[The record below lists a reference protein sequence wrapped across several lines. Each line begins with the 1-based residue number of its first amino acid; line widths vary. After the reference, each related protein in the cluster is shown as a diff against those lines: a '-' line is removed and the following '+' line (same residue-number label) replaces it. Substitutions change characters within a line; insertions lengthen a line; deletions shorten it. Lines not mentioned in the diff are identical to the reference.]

1 MTVPAPRAALF
12 AAALLAALLGGLAA
26 FARAQDAHFLST
38 IEDLPLMPGLT
49 EDADRSM
56 VFDAP
61 SGRIVET
68 FATGRGVGKDQ
79 VVDFYART
87 LPQLGW
93 RADDGARFVREG
105 EVLVLE
111 FAEGGPALTVR
122 FALSPADGAAP
133 KQ

>member
-1 MTVPAPRAALF
+1 MTVPTSRAALL
-12 AAALLAALLGGLAA
+12 AAALLAALLGGIA
-26 FARAQDAHFLST
+26 ARAQDAQFLST
-38 IEDLPLMPGLT
+38 IEDLPLMPGLS

-68 FATGRGVGKDQ
+68 FATGRVGKDQ

-111 FAEGGPALTVR
+111 FSGGGPALTVR

-133 KQ
+133 KP

>member
-1 MTVPAPRAALF
+1 MIVPAPRAALL
-12 AAALLAALLGGLAA
+12 AAALLAVLLGGSADA
-26 FARAQDAHFLST
+26 CAQDAQFLST

-49 EDADRSM
+49 EDADRSV

-61 SGRIVET
+61 SGRIVES
-68 FATGRGVGKDQ
+68 FATGAVDRDRVI
-79 VVDFYART
+79 DFYART

-111 FAEGGPALTVR
+111 FLGGGPALTVR
-122 FALSPADGAAP
+122 FALAPLDAARR
-133 KQ
+133 Q